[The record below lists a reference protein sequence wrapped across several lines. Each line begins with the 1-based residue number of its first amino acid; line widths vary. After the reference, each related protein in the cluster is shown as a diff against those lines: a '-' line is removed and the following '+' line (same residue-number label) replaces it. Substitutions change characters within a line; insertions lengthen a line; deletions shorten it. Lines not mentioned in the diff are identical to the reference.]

1 MCWGAS
7 WHLRPLLWAVVGLV
21 ARHVA
26 GEANN
31 WSSTGV
37 SSLILL
43 EAVVASSSLSRS
55 HVVVVLVVSSS
66 EASVWWVGA
75 GTVVVLRWVRCCAS
89 RLLERAVAD
98 LLISPPL
105 LVALAV
111 FPSKSLLLDGNAM
124 VHHMAEHSELA
135 SGHHMAN
142 PVVQAVVKPELL
154 LLFGVGVVWAV
165 PHHLH
170 EVTLILLHLHGTL
183 RHCAKLLSLLD

>member
-1 MCWGAS
+1 M
-7 WHLRPLLWAVVGLV
+7 
-21 ARHVA
+21 ARLVA
-26 GEANN
+26 GEVNN
-31 WSSTGV
+31 WSITGV

-43 EAVVASSSLSRS
+43 EVVVASSSLNRS

-66 EASVWWVGA
+66 EASVWWVGV
-75 GTVVVLRWVRCCAS
+75 GTVVVPRWGRCCAS
-89 RLLERAVAD
+89 GLLERAVVD

-111 FPSKSLLLDGNAM
+111 FPSKSLLLDGNAT
-124 VHHMAEHSELA
+124 VHHMVDRSELA
-135 SGHHMAN
+135 SGHHLAN
-142 PVVQAVVKPELL
+142 PMVQAAMKPKLL
-154 LLFGVGVVWAV
+154 LLFGVGVVWGV

>member
-1 MCWGAS
+1 MCWSAS
-7 WHLRPLLWAVVGLV
+7 RHLCPLLWAVVGLV
-21 ARHVA
+21 ARLVA

-31 WSSTGV
+31 WSSTSV

-75 GTVVVLRWVRCCAS
+75 GTVVVPRWVRCCAS

-124 VHHMAEHSELA
+124 VHHMVDRSELA
-135 SGHHMAN
+135 SGHHLAN
-142 PVVQAVVKPELL
+142 PMVQAAMKLELL
-154 LLFGVGVVWAV
+154 LLFGVGVVWGV

-183 RHCAKLLSLLD
+183 RNCAKLLSLLD

>member
-1 MCWGAS
+1 MCWSAS
-7 WHLRPLLWAVVGLV
+7 RHLCPLLWAVVGLV
-21 ARHVA
+21 ARLVA
-26 GEANN
+26 GEVNN
-31 WSSTGV
+31 WSITGV

-43 EAVVASSSLSRS
+43 EVVVASSSLNRS

-66 EASVWWVGA
+66 EASVWWVGV
-75 GTVVVLRWVRCCAS
+75 GTVVVPRWGRCCAS
-89 RLLERAVAD
+89 GLLEGAVVD

-111 FPSKSLLLDGNAM
+111 FPSKSLLLDGNAT
-124 VHHMAEHSELA
+124 VHHMVDRSELA
-135 SGHHMAN
+135 SGHHLAN
-142 PVVQAVVKPELL
+142 PMVQAAMKPKLL
-154 LLFGVGVVWAV
+154 LLFGVGVVWGV

>member
-1 MCWGAS
+1 M
-7 WHLRPLLWAVVGLV
+7 
-21 ARHVA
+21 ARLVA

-31 WSSTGV
+31 QSSIGV

-66 EASVWWVGA
+66 EASIWWVGA
-75 GTVVVLRWVRCCAS
+75 GTVVVPRRGRCCAS
-89 RLLERAVAD
+89 GLLERAVAD

-111 FPSKSLLLDGNAM
+111 FPSKSLLLDGNAT
-124 VHHMAEHSELA
+124 VHHMAERSELA
-135 SGHHMAN
+135 SGHHLAN
-142 PVVQAVVKPELL
+142 PMVQAAMKPELL
-154 LLFGVGVVWAV
+154 LLFGVGVVWGI

-170 EVTLILLHLHGTL
+170 EVTLILLQLHGTL
-183 RHCAKLLSLLD
+183 RHYAKLLSLLV

>member
-1 MCWGAS
+1 MSRCL
-7 WHLRPLLWAVVGLV
+7 HLLLGVFVGLV
-21 ARHVA
+21 ARLVA
-26 GEANN
+26 VEANN
-31 WSSTGV
+31 WRGTGV

-55 HVVVVLVVSSS
+55 PIVVVLVVSPS
-66 EASVWWVGA
+66 EVPDWLVGA
-75 GTVVVLRWVRCCAS
+75 GAVVVPERRRWCAPGP
-89 RLLERAVAD
+89 LEGAVAD

-111 FPSKSLLLDGNAM
+111 FPSKSLLLDGNAT
-124 VHHMAEHSELA
+124 VHHMVDRSELA
-135 SGHHMAN
+135 SGHHLAN
-142 PVVQAVVKPELL
+142 PMVQAAMKPKLL
-154 LLFGVGVVWAV
+154 LLFGVGVVWGV